1 MSFHLS
7 RDSNEAKRGGRDRV
21 VWEREV
27 ECKGPEARP
36 LLCPGEWSGRQC
48 ESSGGSKGT
57 EQELTSERKWGQDH
71 EAFSHARTL
80 DFNHAI
86 ESYWKLWASE

>member
-36 LLCPGEWSGRQC
+36 LLCPGNGQE
-48 ESSGGSKGT
+48 GSVSQV
-57 EQELTSERKWGQDH
+57 EEARGQ
-71 EAFSHARTL
+71 SR
-80 DFNHAI
+80 
-86 ESYWKLWASE
+86 S

>member
-1 MSFHLS
+1 MS
-7 RDSNEAKRGGRDRV
+7 R
-21 VWEREV
+21 
-27 ECKGPEARP
+27 
-36 LLCPGEWSGRQC
+36 EWSGRQC

-86 ESYWKLWASE
+86 ESYWKLWASCSDWCLGGCFWLSCGRLIIGDKSGSREWNESYSSGPG